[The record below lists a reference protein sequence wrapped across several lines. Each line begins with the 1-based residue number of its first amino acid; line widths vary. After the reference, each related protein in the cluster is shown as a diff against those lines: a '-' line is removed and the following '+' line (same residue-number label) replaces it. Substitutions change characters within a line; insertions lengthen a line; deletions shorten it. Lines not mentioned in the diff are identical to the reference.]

1 MSQNVAPETHI
12 QFNET
17 SFTTSQSGN
26 HESAN
31 HMGQTSLENGD
42 VEKQGGDDFARK
54 PIGNAD
60 EGDEYTKLVRYIST
74 YNEGGRRKSTASQL
88 SGAGA
93 QKRPWWK
100 CWGGKKAEEQ
110 KTDDAFEV
118 PDEWIETDI
127 KTGITTN
134 EVEARRKK
142 TGWNELTT
150 EKANLFLQFL
160 SYFQGP
166 ILYGELNRTRTSRIA
181 VF

>member
-17 SFTTSQSGN
+17 SFTNTASGN

-31 HMGQTSLENGD
+31 HMGQESLENGD
-42 VEKQGGDDFARK
+42 VEKQGGDNFARK

-60 EGDEYTKLVRYIST
+60 EGDEYTRLVRYIST

-93 QKRPWWK
+93 QKRPWYK
-100 CWGGKKAEEQ
+100 CWGGKKAKEESS
-110 KTDDAFEV
+110 DEGFEV
-118 PDEWIETDI
+118 PDEWLESDI
-127 KTGITTN
+127 KTGITSN

-150 EKANLFLQFL
+150 EKVNPFLQFL

-166 ILYGELNRTRTSRIA
+166 ILYGKLNPMKNFNCIA
-181 VF
+181 F